1 MMLLVGTILGLAALI
16 AAVLILMFHYLGK
29 DYRE

>member
-1 MMLLVGTILGLAALI
+1 MMLLVGVILGLAALI

>member
-1 MMLLVGTILGLAALI
+1 MMLLISVILGLAAII

-29 DYRE
+29 DYRK